1 MTPNIITTPP
11 INNSLVGFSPNKN
24 IAASNPVGGI
34 PIVTIGNTLY
44 KGLSLQH
51 VHRQYSNGSSTKH
64 PIEVSICTEPRR
76 ENCYIRAVSETKKTT
91 KFS

>member
-44 KGLSLQH
+44 IGLFLITSGFGLFL
-51 VHRQYSNGSSTKH
+51 YSEMKL
-64 PIEVSICTEPRR
+64 R
-76 ENCYIRAVSETKKTT
+76 EIDRKIAENDRFIQAMLKARDNAK
-91 KFS
+91 